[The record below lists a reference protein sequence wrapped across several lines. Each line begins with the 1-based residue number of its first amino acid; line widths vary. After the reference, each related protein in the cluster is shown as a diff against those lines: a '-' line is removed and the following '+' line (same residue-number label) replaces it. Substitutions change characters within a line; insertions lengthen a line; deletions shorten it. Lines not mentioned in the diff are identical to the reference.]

1 MCYPLNNRYPK
12 ICSKKMM
19 KPSSCKTGKT
29 NWQEICG
36 FYTHSECMLLLK
48 TQLLF
53 FLSPF
58 IHSFIFFC
66 CLFGSES
73 HGHRCPDLPLFAMF
87 PSHLSDVI
95 SPSCPGSSL
104 EPPSGGTCQ
113 KYLTWSD
120 ARTSIFLLL
129 MWRSGGST
137 LSPSQSLRLSSDTVW
152 MEFISGAYICNLILL
167 VSSHRHRW
175 G

>member
-1 MCYPLNNRYPK
+1 
-12 ICSKKMM
+12 MM

-36 FYTHSECMLLLK
+36 FYTHSECVLLLK

-58 IHSFIFFC
+58 IHSFIFC
-66 CLFGSES
+66 CLSGSES
-73 HGHRCPDLPLFAMF
+73 HRQQSQNRCPDLLLLAMF
-87 PSHLSDVI
+87 PSHLSDII
-95 SPSCPGSSL
+95 SPSCPGSSS

-120 ARTSIFLLL
+120 ALTAIFLLL
-129 MWRSGGST
+129 MWRSSGST
-137 LSPSQSLRLSSDTVW
+137 LSPSRKTNPTYPISKAELGHRLDGVHFWCLYLQSYSFGHFSQT
-152 MEFISGAYICNLILL
+152 
-167 VSSHRHRW
+167 
-175 G
+175 